1 MHRVKPKTINGKT
14 LNGDMFWNLCR
25 SYVEAINAGAIPSIE
40 NSWAYICKNEC
51 LKALDEAVDM
61 FNRTLQSEVS
71 GLGPLDDD
79 ELKEKYSKAKRV
91 SLEYF

>member
-1 MHRVKPKTINGKT
+1 
-14 LNGDMFWNLCR
+14 
-25 SYVEAINAGAIPSIE
+25 
-40 NSWAYICKNEC
+40 
-51 LKALDEAVDM
+51 M
-61 FNRTLQSEVS
+61 FNRTLQNEVS